1 MIEHKSCAIVKPSE
15 TPGRLPDHK
24 KEQVMGILSA
34 FSYIAKE
41 YSRTRTRY
49 QTERLLH
56 ALPFEVQKDIGWP
69 QPEDTRRTVHTKTAH

>member
-1 MIEHKSCAIVKPSE
+1 
-15 TPGRLPDHK
+15 
-24 KEQVMGILSA
+24 MGILSA